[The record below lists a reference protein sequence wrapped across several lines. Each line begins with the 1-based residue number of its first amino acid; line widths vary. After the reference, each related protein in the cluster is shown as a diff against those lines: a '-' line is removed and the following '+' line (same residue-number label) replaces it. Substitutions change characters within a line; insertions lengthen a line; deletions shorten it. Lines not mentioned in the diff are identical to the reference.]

1 MIISLL
7 LARSKAFLILDSV
20 WPSLSWLQLVF
31 LAVFS
36 LINVERQ
43 AFAKRK
49 SWIEPTTTQSG
60 GNHADR
66 LATAAALVPRSWVFI
81 SPTLVRVLDHEG
93 RILFKGLKEF
103 TKWIK
108 IVSLS
113 NLLFYNRFR
122 WRSSSKTLKR
132 DFQSCLS
139 YQLFRFTRFETRYQ
153 TRTVRAATDV
163 AIAPISSPG
172 SVPQDV
178 LEILRSQLT
187 GKKSA

>member
-1 MIISLL
+1 ME
-7 LARSKAFLILDSV
+7 ILDRTHDHSV
-20 WPSLSWLQLVF
+20 W
-31 LAVFS
+31 
-36 LINVERQ
+36 RQ
-43 AFAKRK
+43 PCWPFGHRRG
-49 SWIEPTTTQSG
+49 SG
-60 GNHADR
+60 SAYLGP
-66 LATAAALVPRSWVFI
+66 LG
-81 SPTLVRVLDHEG
+81 TLVRVLDHEG

-103 TKWIK
+103 TKWVK

-113 NLLFYNRFR
+113 KPLFYNRFR

-187 GKKSA
+187 GKKIGLDINWKQILRRFGDLSWRLGQTVAKFTNFLPDYIVV